1 MDPNSQTSSLTSP
14 NYPIPSGCHAIPPS
28 DLDLRSDFEID
39 AAILNPPPLA
49 SSSSEKNAWFYWS
62 TGYEDMHPYT
72 KRNIRAWHRRF
83 SKAGWTIRVLDR
95 KAGSP
100 MNVEHFLDTKDPATF
115 QKAFIDGR
123 VGGDFGAQH
132 TSDLVRF
139 PLMLKYGGV
148 YADVGMLQIGNLDAM
163 WNKTIGD
170 PNSRFKVLSYNCGD
184 VNERSLANYF
194 MACGKNNPYFDRC
207 HRMLLEL
214 WNADGGKT
222 TTEGMHA
229 SPLLAGLPLM
239 GSSSGFSL
247 ENQKELTDYITQGH
261 VMTAVLELVDEEGGW
276 NGPEYAVKNV
286 YGIEY
291 MVGSQLINE
300 YTAWDGHKAFKLMS
314 LQIPKEGEIENEEQK
329 RAREIVEGCLS
340 KSFGFKLAHGIIL
353 RFIGETLGSLWRAN
367 EGSDDIPGTY
377 GHWLRYGMV
386 YWDQDVLPPTQEYT
400 LLPPRR
406 VGSLLLREV

>member
-1 MDPNSQTSSLTSP
+1 
-14 NYPIPSGCHAIPPS
+14 
-28 DLDLRSDFEID
+28 
-39 AAILNPPPLA
+39 
-49 SSSSEKNAWFYWS
+49 
-62 TGYEDMHPYT
+62 
-72 KRNIRAWHRRF
+72 
-83 SKAGWTIRVLDR
+83 
-95 KAGSP
+95 

-115 QKAFIDGR
+115 PKAFIDGR
-123 VGGDFGAQH
+123 VGGEFGAQH

-163 WNKTIGD
+163 WNKTVGN
-170 PNSRFKVLSYNCGD
+170 PNSRFEVLSYNCGG
-184 VNERSLANYF
+184 VEERSLANYF

-214 WNADGGKT
+214 WNADGGKMT
-222 TTEGMHA
+222 TDGMHA

-239 GSSSGFSL
+239 GSNSGFSL
-247 ENQKELTDYITQGH
+247 EKQKELTDYITQGH

-276 NGPEYAVKNV
+276 NGPKYAVDHV

-314 LQIPKEGEIENEEQK
+314 LPLPKEGEVESEEQK
-329 RAREIVEGCLS
+329 QAREIVEACLS
-340 KSFGFKLAHGIIL
+340 RSFGFKLAHGIIL

-367 EGSDDIPGTY
+367 EGSDDVPGTY

-406 VGSLLLREV
+406 VGSLLLREA